1 MRGPLTGGPPSA
13 ERLRERGRALFALL
27 DRGADIDAFITL
39 DNRVRAGERTDWPG
53 RPPGPE
59 RRSPAAPA
67 SSSDPRNSSRP

>member
-1 MRGPLTGGPPSA
+1 MSGPPTA

-39 DNRVRAGERTDWPG
+39 DNRVRAGDRTDWPG

-59 RRSPAAPA
+59 TR
-67 SSSDPRNSSRP
+67 